1 MILFPSEASLLS
13 DRNVKISPD
22 NCMVRVILKDKLFWD
37 VVALRLCIYCPEERL
52 LKIELSLFPSPAL
65 SLGNLDFWLV
75 LSLFALLKAA
85 GFTLSHILKQYPS

>member
-13 DRNVKISPD
+13 DRNVVKISPD

-52 LKIELSLFPSPAL
+52 L
-65 SLGNLDFWLV
+65 
-75 LSLFALLKAA
+75 
-85 GFTLSHILKQYPS
+85 